1 VLDFTH
7 NNYLVP
13 FCLAASTYSL
23 ALILIH
29 LLLPQLETMPLE
41 RILQQVPAM
50 ATPGPKP
57 AAKT

>member
-29 LLLPQLETMPLE
+29 LLLPRLETMPLE
-41 RILQQVPAM
+41 RVLQLGPAG
-50 ATPGPKP
+50 ATPGSKP
-57 AAKT
+57 EAKP